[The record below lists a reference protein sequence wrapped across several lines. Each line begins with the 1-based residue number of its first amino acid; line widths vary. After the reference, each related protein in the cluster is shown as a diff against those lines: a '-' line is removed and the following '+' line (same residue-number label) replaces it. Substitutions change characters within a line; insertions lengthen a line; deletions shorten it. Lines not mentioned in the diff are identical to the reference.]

1 LVSVVFASESAGL
14 VYPDGTQALADTSV
28 SVAAGEFV
36 SIVGP
41 SGCGKSTLLRM
52 ASGLIAP
59 TSGSIA
65 RTGTVQFV
73 FQDSTLLPWRTVRNN
88 VALNLE
94 LQKVNQQIIN
104 ERTSAALALVGLT
117 DSAEKLPR
125 QLSGGMKMRTSLAR
139 SLVCEPDLYLFDEP
153 FAALDE
159 FSRERLNMELRTMLS
174 TRNAGSLFVTHS
186 IAEAV
191 FLSHRVLVMS
201 PRPGTIV
208 KEFVIPFGNDRDQD
222 LRYTSTFAQVS
233 GEIAQSLR
241 ELTPL

>member
-1 LVSVVFASESAGL
+1 MSPVFTSTAVGL
-14 VYPDGTQALADTSV
+14 TYPDGTDALHNTSV
-28 SVAAGEFV
+28 SVADGEFV

-41 SGCGKSTLLRM
+41 SGCGKSTLLRL

-59 TSGSIA
+59 TSGTIT
-65 RTGTVQFV
+65 RTGSVQFV
-73 FQDSTLLPWRTVRNN
+73 FQDSTLLPWRSVRRN
-88 VALNLE
+88 VSLNLE
-94 LQKVNQQIIN
+94 LQKVGKSEI
-104 ERTSAALALVGLT
+104 EDRTNRALALVGLL

-139 SLVCEPDLYLFDEP
+139 SLVCEPDMYLFDEP

-159 FSRERLNMELRTMLS
+159 FSRERLNVELRSMLS
-174 TRNAGSLFVTHS
+174 TRKAASLFVTHS

-201 PRPGTIV
+201 SRPGTIV
-208 KEFVIPFGNDRDQD
+208 REFAIPFGPDRQQD
-222 LRYTSTFAQVS
+222 LRYSPEFARLS

-241 ELTPL
+241 ELVAS

>member
-1 LVSVVFASESAGL
+1 MTVVFSSTSAGL
-14 VYPDGTQALADTSV
+14 IYPDGTQALLDTSV

-52 ASGLIAP
+52 ASGLIAQ
-59 TSGSIA
+59 TSGTLN

-73 FQDSTLLPWRTVRNN
+73 FQDSTLLPWRTVRKN

-94 LQKVNQQIIN
+94 LQKVNQQIID
-104 ERTSAALALVGLT
+104 ERTTAVLELVGLL

-139 SLVCEPDLYLFDEP
+139 SLVCEPELYLFDEP

-159 FSRERLNMELRTMLS
+159 FSRERLNIELRTMLS

-208 KEFVIPFGNDRDQD
+208 KEFNIPFGQDRDQD
-222 LRYTSTFAQVS
+222 LRYSSEFAHVS

-241 ELTPL
+241 EMASL

>member
-1 LVSVVFASESAGL
+1 MTSVFTADAVGL
-14 VYPDGTQALADTSV
+14 TYPDGTHALTNTSV

-41 SGCGKSTLLRM
+41 SGCGKSTLLRL
-52 ASGLIAP
+52 ASGLIPP
-59 TSGSIA
+59 TSGNIA

-73 FQDSTLLPWRTVRNN
+73 FQDSTLLPWRSVRRNIS
-88 VALNLE
+88 LNLE
-94 LQKVNQQIIN
+94 LQKIGKTEIAD
-104 ERTSAALALVGLT
+104 RTNSALALVGLL

-139 SLVCEPDLYLFDEP
+139 SLVCDPGMYLFDEP

-159 FSRERLNMELRTMLS
+159 FSRERLNVELRTMLS
-174 TRNAGSLFVTHS
+174 TRNAASLFVTHS

-208 KEFVIPFGNDRDQD
+208 QEFAIPFGPDRQQD
-222 LRYTSTFAQVS
+222 LRYSPEFARLS

-241 ELTPL
+241 EMISS

>member
-1 LVSVVFASESAGL
+1 MSPVFTSTAVGL
-14 VYPDGTQALADTSV
+14 TYPDGTDALHNTSI
-28 SVAAGEFV
+28 SVADGEFV

-41 SGCGKSTLLRM
+41 SGCGKSTFLRL

-59 TSGSIA
+59 TSGTIT
-65 RTGTVQFV
+65 RTGSVQFV
-73 FQDSTLLPWRTVRNN
+73 FQDSTLLPWRSVRRN
-88 VALNLE
+88 VSLNLE
-94 LQKVNQQIIN
+94 LQKVGKSEID
-104 ERTSAALALVGLT
+104 ERTNRALALVGLL

-139 SLVCEPDLYLFDEP
+139 SLVCEPDMYLFDEP

-159 FSRERLNMELRTMLS
+159 FSRERLNVELRSMLS
-174 TRNAGSLFVTHS
+174 TRKAASLFVTHS

-208 KEFVIPFGNDRDQD
+208 REFAIPFGPDRQQD
-222 LRYTSTFAQVS
+222 LRYSPEFARLS

-241 ELTPL
+241 ELVAS

>member
-1 LVSVVFASESAGL
+1 VKPVFTSEAVGL
-14 VYPDGTQALADTSV
+14 TFPDGTEALTNTNV

-41 SGCGKSTLLRM
+41 SGCGKSTLLRL

-59 TSGSIA
+59 TSGTIDRS
-65 RTGTVQFV
+65 GSVQFV
-73 FQDSTLLPWRTVRNN
+73 FQDSTLLPWRSVRRN
-88 VALNLE
+88 VSLNLE
-94 LQKVNQQIIN
+94 LQKIDKSEID
-104 ERTSAALALVGLT
+104 ERTNNALAMVGLL

-139 SLVCEPDLYLFDEP
+139 SLVCEPELYLFDEP

-159 FSRERLNMELRTMLS
+159 FSRERLNLELRRMMS
-174 TRNAGSLFVTHS
+174 TRSAASLFVTHS

-208 KEFVIPFGNDRDQD
+208 QEFAIPFGSDRQQD
-222 LRYTSTFAQVS
+222 LRYSPEFARLS

-241 ELTPL
+241 ELIAS

>member
-1 LVSVVFASESAGL
+1 MSPVFTSTAVGL
-14 VYPDGTQALADTSV
+14 TYPDGTDALHNTSV

-41 SGCGKSTLLRM
+41 SGCGKSTLLRL
-52 ASGLIAP
+52 ASGLISP
-59 TSGSIA
+59 TSGIIS

-73 FQDSTLLPWRTVRNN
+73 FQDSTLLPWRSVRRN
-88 VALNLE
+88 VSLNLE
-94 LQKVNQQIIN
+94 LQKVGNSEIE
-104 ERTSAALALVGLT
+104 ERTNSALALVGLL

-139 SLVCEPDLYLFDEP
+139 SLVCEPDMYLFDEP

-159 FSRERLNMELRTMLS
+159 FSRERLNVELRSMLS
-174 TRNAGSLFVTHS
+174 TRNAASIFVTHS

-208 KEFVIPFGNDRDQD
+208 REFAIPFGPDRQHD
-222 LRYTSTFAQVS
+222 LRYSPEFARLS
-233 GEIAQSLR
+233 GDIAQSLR
-241 ELTPL
+241 ELVAS

>member
-1 LVSVVFASESAGL
+1 MSPVFTSQAVGL
-14 VYPDGTQALADTSV
+14 TYPDGTDALHNTSV

-41 SGCGKSTLLRM
+41 SGCGKSTLLRL

-59 TSGSIA
+59 TSGTIT
-65 RTGTVQFV
+65 RTGSVQFV
-73 FQDSTLLPWRTVRNN
+73 FQDSTLLPWRSVRRN

-94 LQKVNQQIIN
+94 LQKVERAEID
-104 ERTSAALALVGLT
+104 ERTNRALALVGLL

-139 SLVCEPDLYLFDEP
+139 SLVCEPDMYLFDEP

-159 FSRERLNMELRTMLS
+159 FSRERLNVELRAMLS
-174 TRNAGSLFVTHS
+174 TRNAASLFVTHS

-208 KEFVIPFGNDRDQD
+208 REFAIPFGPNRQQD
-222 LRYTSTFAQVS
+222 LRYSPEFARLS

-241 ELTPL
+241 ELVAS

>member
-1 LVSVVFASESAGL
+1 MSPVFESEAVGL
-14 VYPDGTQALADTSV
+14 TYPDGTEALRNTNV
-28 SVAAGEFV
+28 SVASGEFV

-41 SGCGKSTLLRM
+41 SGCGKSTLLRI

-59 TSGSIA
+59 TCGSTN

-73 FQDSTLLPWRTVRNN
+73 FQDSTLLPWRSVRRN
-88 VALNLE
+88 VSLNLE
-94 LQKVNQQIIN
+94 LQKAGKS
-104 ERTSAALALVGLT
+104 ETEKRTNSALELVGLL

-159 FSRERLNMELRTMLS
+159 FSRERLNVELLAMLS
-174 TRNAGSLFVTHS
+174 TRNAASLFVTHS

-208 KEFVIPFGNDRDQD
+208 QEFVIPFGPDRQQD
-222 LRYTSTFAQVS
+222 LRYSPEFARLS

-241 ELTPL
+241 ELIAS

>member
-1 LVSVVFASESAGL
+1 VSPVFTSEAVGL
-14 VYPDGTQALADTSV
+14 TFPDGTDALHNTNV

-41 SGCGKSTLLRM
+41 SGCGKSTLLRL

-73 FQDSTLLPWRTVRNN
+73 FQDSTLLPWRSVRRN
-88 VALNLE
+88 VSLNLE
-94 LQKVNQQIIN
+94 LQKLEKSEIE
-104 ERTSAALALVGLT
+104 ERTNSALALVGLL

-159 FSRERLNMELRTMLS
+159 FSRERLNIELRTMLS
-174 TRNAGSLFVTHS
+174 TRNAASLFVTHS

-208 KEFVIPFGNDRDQD
+208 HEFAIPFGSDRQQD
-222 LRYTSTFAQVS
+222 LRYSPEFARLS

-241 ELTPL
+241 EMISS

>member
-1 LVSVVFASESAGL
+1 MSEVFSSNSAGL
-14 VYPDGTQALADTSV
+14 NYPDGTQALLDTSV

-52 ASGLIAP
+52 ASGLIAN
-59 TSGSIA
+59 TSGTLS

-73 FQDSTLLPWRTVRNN
+73 FQDSTLLPWRTVRRN

-94 LQKVNQQIIN
+94 LQKVDQHVID
-104 ERTSAALALVGLT
+104 ERTNSALKLVGLL
-117 DSAEKLPR
+117 DSADKLPR
-125 QLSGGMKMRTSLAR
+125 QLSGGMKMRTALAR

-159 FSRERLNMELRTMLS
+159 FSRERLNVELRSMLS

-208 KEFVIPFGNDRDQD
+208 KEFIIPFGIDRDQD
-222 LRYTSTFAQVS
+222 LRYSSEFAHVS

-241 ELTPL
+241 ELSPL

>member
-1 LVSVVFASESAGL
+1 MTSVFTADAVGL
-14 VYPDGTQALADTSV
+14 TYPDGTHALTNTSV

-41 SGCGKSTLLRM
+41 SGCGKSTLLRL
-52 ASGLIAP
+52 ASGLIP
-59 TSGSIA
+59 PSSGKIA

-73 FQDSTLLPWRTVRNN
+73 FQDSTLLPWRSVRRNIS
-88 VALNLE
+88 LNLE
-94 LQKVNQQIIN
+94 LQKIEKTQVD
-104 ERTSAALALVGLT
+104 ERTNSALALVGLL

-139 SLVCEPDLYLFDEP
+139 SLVCDPGMYLFDEP

-159 FSRERLNMELRTMLS
+159 FSRERLNVELRTMLS
-174 TRNAGSLFVTHS
+174 TRNAASLFVTHS

-208 KEFVIPFGNDRDQD
+208 QEFAIPFGPDRQQD
-222 LRYTSTFAQVS
+222 LRYSPEFARLS

-241 ELTPL
+241 EMISS

>member
-1 LVSVVFASESAGL
+1 VTVVFTSTSAGL
-14 VYPDGTQALADTSV
+14 KYPDGTQALLDTSV

-52 ASGLIAP
+52 ASGLITQ
-59 TSGSIA
+59 TSGTLS

-73 FQDSTLLPWRTVRNN
+73 FQDSTLLPWRTVRKN

-94 LQKVNQQIIN
+94 LQKVEQQVID
-104 ERTSAALALVGLT
+104 ERTTAVLELVGLL

-159 FSRERLNMELRTMLS
+159 FSRERLNVELRTLLS

-208 KEFVIPFGNDRDQD
+208 KEFIIPFGQNRDQD
-222 LRYTSTFAQVS
+222 LRYSPEFAQAS

-241 ELTPL
+241 ELAPL

>member
-1 LVSVVFASESAGL
+1 MSSVFTSHAVGL
-14 VYPDGTQALADTSV
+14 TYSDGTQALTNTSV

-41 SGCGKSTLLRM
+41 SGCGKSTLLRL
-52 ASGLIAP
+52 ASGLIQP
-59 TSGSIA
+59 TSGNLS

-73 FQDSTLLPWRTVRNN
+73 FQDSTLLPWRTVRRN
-88 VALNLE
+88 VSLNLE
-94 LQKVNQQIIN
+94 LQKIEKSLIDD
-104 ERTSAALALVGLT
+104 RTNNALALVGLT
-117 DSAEKLPR
+117 DSADKLPR

-139 SLVCEPDLYLFDEP
+139 SLVCEPDMYLFDEP

-159 FSRERLNMELRTMLS
+159 FSRERLNVELRAMLS
-174 TRNAGSLFVTHS
+174 TRNAASLFVTHS

-208 KEFVIPFGNDRDQD
+208 REFVIPFGADRQQD
-222 LRYTSTFAQVS
+222 LRYSPEFALLS

-241 ELTPL
+241 ELIAS

>member
-1 LVSVVFASESAGL
+1 M
-14 VYPDGTQALADTSV
+14 YPDGTQALIDTSV
-28 SVAAGEFV
+28 KVAAGEFV

-52 ASGLIAP
+52 ASGLIAQ
-59 TSGSIA
+59 TTGTIT

-73 FQDSTLLPWRTVRNN
+73 FQDSTLLPWRTVRKN

-94 LQKVNQQIIN
+94 LQKIDQRIIN
-104 ERTSAALALVGLT
+104 ERTSVALALVGLT
-117 DSAEKLPR
+117 DSADKLPR

-159 FSRERLNMELRTMLS
+159 FSRERLNLELRNMLS

-201 PRPGTIV
+201 PRPGSIV
-208 KEFVIPFGNDRDQD
+208 KEFVIPFGNDRDQN
-222 LRYTSTFAQVS
+222 LRYTSEFAQVS
-233 GEIAQSLR
+233 GEIAQTLR
-241 ELTPL
+241 GLTP

>member
-1 LVSVVFASESAGL
+1 M
-14 VYPDGTQALADTSV
+14 

-52 ASGLIAP
+52 ASGLIAN
-59 TSGSIA
+59 TSGTLS

-73 FQDSTLLPWRTVRNN
+73 FQDSTLLPWRTVRRN

-94 LQKVNQQIIN
+94 LQKVDQHVID
-104 ERTSAALALVGLT
+104 ERTNSVLKLVGLL

-125 QLSGGMKMRTSLAR
+125 QLSGGMKMRTALAR

-159 FSRERLNMELRTMLS
+159 FSRERLNVELRSMLS

-208 KEFVIPFGNDRDQD
+208 KEFIIPFGIDRDQD
-222 LRYTSTFAQVS
+222 LRYSSDFAHVS

-241 ELTPL
+241 ELSPI

>member
-1 LVSVVFASESAGL
+1 L
-14 VYPDGTQALADTSV
+14 
-28 SVAAGEFV
+28 
-36 SIVGP
+36 
-41 SGCGKSTLLRM
+41 

-59 TSGSIA
+59 TSGSIT
-65 RTGTVQFV
+65 RSGSVQFV
-73 FQDSTLLPWRTVRNN
+73 FQDSTLLPWRSVRRN
-88 VALNLE
+88 VSLNLE
-94 LQKVNQQIIN
+94 LQRVEKSEID
-104 ERTSAALALVGLT
+104 ERTNNALALVGLL

-139 SLVCEPDLYLFDEP
+139 SLVCEPELYLFDEP

-159 FSRERLNMELRTMLS
+159 FSRERLNLELRSMMS
-174 TRNAGSLFVTHS
+174 TRNAASLFVTHS

-208 KEFVIPFGNDRDQD
+208 QEFAIPFGSDRQQD
-222 LRYTSTFAQVS
+222 LRYSPEFARLS

-241 ELTPL
+241 ELIAS

>member
-1 LVSVVFASESAGL
+1 MSPVFTSQAVGL
-14 VYPDGTQALADTSV
+14 TYPDGTDALHNTSV

-41 SGCGKSTLLRM
+41 SGCGKSTLLRL
-52 ASGLIAP
+52 ASGLIDP
-59 TSGSIA
+59 TSGSIT

-73 FQDSTLLPWRTVRNN
+73 FQDSTLLPWRSVRRN

-94 LQKVNQQIIN
+94 LQKVERAEID
-104 ERTSAALALVGLT
+104 ERTDSALALVGLL

-139 SLVCEPDLYLFDEP
+139 SLVCEPDMYLFDEP

-159 FSRERLNMELRTMLS
+159 FSRERLNVELRTMLS
-174 TRNAGSLFVTHS
+174 TRNAASLFVTHS

-208 KEFVIPFGNDRDQD
+208 REFAIPFGHDRQQD
-222 LRYTSTFAQVS
+222 LRYSPEFARLS

-241 ELTPL
+241 ELIAS

>member
-1 LVSVVFASESAGL
+1 VTSVFTADAVGL
-14 VYPDGTQALADTSV
+14 TYPDGTHALTNTSV

-41 SGCGKSTLLRM
+41 SGCGKSTLLRL
-52 ASGLIAP
+52 ASGLIPP
-59 TSGSIA
+59 TSGNIA

-73 FQDSTLLPWRTVRNN
+73 FQDSTLLPWRSVRRNIS
-88 VALNLE
+88 LNLE
-94 LQKVNQQIIN
+94 LQKIGKTEIAD
-104 ERTSAALALVGLT
+104 RTNSALALVGLL

-139 SLVCEPDLYLFDEP
+139 SLVCDPGMYLFDEP

-159 FSRERLNMELRTMLS
+159 FSRERLNVELRTMLS
-174 TRNAGSLFVTHS
+174 TRNAASLFVTHS

-208 KEFVIPFGNDRDQD
+208 QEFAIPFGPDRQQD
-222 LRYTSTFAQVS
+222 LRYSPEFARLS

-241 ELTPL
+241 EMISS

>member
-1 LVSVVFASESAGL
+1 VSPVFTSTAVGL
-14 VYPDGTQALADTSV
+14 TYPDGTDALHNTSV
-28 SVAAGEFV
+28 SVADGEFV

-41 SGCGKSTLLRM
+41 SGCGKSTLLRL

-59 TSGSIA
+59 TSGTIT
-65 RTGTVQFV
+65 RTGSVQFV
-73 FQDSTLLPWRTVRNN
+73 FQDSTLLPWRSVRRN
-88 VALNLE
+88 VSLNLE
-94 LQKVNQQIIN
+94 LQKVGKSEI
-104 ERTSAALALVGLT
+104 EDRTNRALALVGLL

-139 SLVCEPDLYLFDEP
+139 SLVCEPDMYLFDEP

-159 FSRERLNMELRTMLS
+159 FSRERLNVELRSMLS
-174 TRNAGSLFVTHS
+174 TRKAASLFVTHS

-201 PRPGTIV
+201 SRPGTIV
-208 KEFVIPFGNDRDQD
+208 REFAIPFGPDRQQD
-222 LRYTSTFAQVS
+222 LRYSPEFARLS

-241 ELTPL
+241 ELVAS

>member
-1 LVSVVFASESAGL
+1 MSPVFESEAVGL
-14 VYPDGTQALADTSV
+14 TYPDGTEALRNTNV
-28 SVAAGEFV
+28 SVASGEFV

-41 SGCGKSTLLRM
+41 SGCGKSTLLRI

-59 TSGSIA
+59 TCGSTN

-73 FQDSTLLPWRTVRNN
+73 FQDSTLLPWRSVRRN
-88 VALNLE
+88 VSLNLE
-94 LQKVNQQIIN
+94 LQKAGKS
-104 ERTSAALALVGLT
+104 ETEKRTNSALELVGLL

-159 FSRERLNMELRTMLS
+159 FSRERLNVELLAMLN
-174 TRNAGSLFVTHS
+174 TRNAASLFVTHS

-208 KEFVIPFGNDRDQD
+208 QEFVIPFGPDRQQD
-222 LRYTSTFAQVS
+222 LRYSPEFARLS

-241 ELTPL
+241 ELIAL

>member
-1 LVSVVFASESAGL
+1 MSIVFSSTSASL
-14 VYPDGTQALADTSV
+14 IYPDGTQALLDTSV

-52 ASGLIAP
+52 ASGLIAQ
-59 TSGSIA
+59 TSGTLS

-73 FQDSTLLPWRTVRNN
+73 FQDSTLLPWRTVRKNI
-88 VALNLE
+88 ALNLE
-94 LQKVNQQIIN
+94 LQKVDQQIID
-104 ERTSAALALVGLT
+104 ERTTAVLDLVGLL

-159 FSRERLNMELRTMLS
+159 FSRERLNIELRTMLS
-174 TRNAGSLFVTHS
+174 TRNAGSIFVTHS

-208 KEFVIPFGNDRDQD
+208 KEFSIPFGQDRDQD
-222 LRYTSTFAQVS
+222 LRYSSEFARVS

-241 ELTPL
+241 EMASL

>member
-1 LVSVVFASESAGL
+1 MSPVFSSEAVGL
-14 VYPDGTQALADTSV
+14 TFTDGTHALTNTSV

-41 SGCGKSTLLRM
+41 SGCGKSTLLRL

-73 FQDSTLLPWRTVRNN
+73 FQDSTLLPWRSVRRN
-88 VALNLE
+88 VSLNLE
-94 LQKVNQQIIN
+94 LQKLEKSEIE
-104 ERTSAALALVGLT
+104 ERTNSALALVGLL

-159 FSRERLNMELRTMLS
+159 FSRERLNIELRTMLS
-174 TRNAGSLFVTHS
+174 TRNAASLFVTHS

-208 KEFVIPFGNDRDQD
+208 QEFAIPFGPDRQQD
-222 LRYTSTFAQVS
+222 LRYSPEFARLS

-241 ELTPL
+241 ELIAS

>member
-1 LVSVVFASESAGL
+1 VKPVFTSEAVGL
-14 VYPDGTQALADTSV
+14 TYPDGTEALTNTNV

-41 SGCGKSTLLRM
+41 SGCGKSTLLRL
-52 ASGLIAP
+52 ASG
-59 TSGSIA
+59 TSGSIT
-65 RTGTVQFV
+65 RSGSVQFV
-73 FQDSTLLPWRTVRNN
+73 FQDSTLLPWRSVRRN
-88 VALNLE
+88 VSLNLE
-94 LQKVNQQIIN
+94 LQRVEKSEID
-104 ERTSAALALVGLT
+104 ERTNNALALVGLL

-139 SLVCEPDLYLFDEP
+139 SLVCEPELYLFDEP

-159 FSRERLNMELRTMLS
+159 FSRERLNLELRSMMS
-174 TRNAGSLFVTHS
+174 TRNAASLFVTHS

-208 KEFVIPFGNDRDQD
+208 QEFAIPFGSDRQQD
-222 LRYTSTFAQVS
+222 LRYSPEFARLS

-241 ELTPL
+241 ELIAS

>member
-1 LVSVVFASESAGL
+1 MSAVFSSDAVGL
-14 VYPDGTQALADTSV
+14 TFADGTQALMNTSV

-41 SGCGKSTLLRM
+41 SGCGKSTLLRL

-65 RTGTVQFV
+65 RAGTVQFV
-73 FQDSTLLPWRTVRNN
+73 FQDSTLLPWRSVRRN

-94 LQKVNQQIIN
+94 LQKIEQSVIV
-104 ERTSAALALVGLT
+104 ERTNNALALVGLL

-159 FSRERLNMELRTMLS
+159 FSRERLNVELRSMLS
-174 TRNAGSLFVTHS
+174 TRNAASLFVTHS

-191 FLSHRVLVMS
+191 FLSQRVLVMS

-208 KEFVIPFGNDRDQD
+208 QEFVIPFGPERQQD
-222 LRYTSTFAQVS
+222 LRYSPEFARIS

-241 ELTPL
+241 ELVAS

>member
-1 LVSVVFASESAGL
+1 VSPVFTSKAVGL
-14 VYPDGTQALADTSV
+14 TFPDGTDALHNTNV
-28 SVAAGEFV
+28 NVAAGEFV

-41 SGCGKSTLLRM
+41 SGCGKSTLLRL

-73 FQDSTLLPWRTVRNN
+73 FQDSTLLPWRSVRRN
-88 VALNLE
+88 VSLNLE
-94 LQKVNQQIIN
+94 LQKLEKSEIE
-104 ERTSAALALVGLT
+104 ERTNSALALVGLL

-159 FSRERLNMELRTMLS
+159 FSRERLNIELQTMLS
-174 TRNAGSLFVTHS
+174 TRNAASLFVTHS

-208 KEFVIPFGNDRDQD
+208 QEFAIPFGPDRQHD
-222 LRYTSTFAQVS
+222 LRYSPEFARLS

-241 ELTPL
+241 ELIAS

>member
-1 LVSVVFASESAGL
+1 MSPVFTSTAVGL
-14 VYPDGTQALADTSV
+14 TYPDGTNALHSTSV
-28 SVAAGEFV
+28 SVADGEFV

-41 SGCGKSTLLRM
+41 SGCGKSTLLRL

-59 TSGSIA
+59 TSGTITRNGS
-65 RTGTVQFV
+65 VQFV
-73 FQDSTLLPWRTVRNN
+73 FQDSTLLPWRSVRRN

-94 LQKVNQQIIN
+94 LQKVEKSEMD
-104 ERTSAALALVGLT
+104 ERTNSALALVGLL

-139 SLVCEPDLYLFDEP
+139 SLVCEPDMYLFDEP

-159 FSRERLNMELRTMLS
+159 FSRERLNVELRSMLS
-174 TRNAGSLFVTHS
+174 TRNAASLFVTHS

-208 KEFVIPFGNDRDQD
+208 REFAIPFGPDRQQE
-222 LRYTSTFAQVS
+222 LRYSPEFAQLS

-241 ELTPL
+241 ELIAS

>member
-1 LVSVVFASESAGL
+1 MSPVFTSTAVGL
-14 VYPDGTQALADTSV
+14 TYPDGTNALHSTSV
-28 SVAAGEFV
+28 SVADGEFV

-41 SGCGKSTLLRM
+41 SGCGKSTLLRL

-59 TSGSIA
+59 TSGTITRNGS
-65 RTGTVQFV
+65 VQFV
-73 FQDSTLLPWRTVRNN
+73 FQDSTLLPWRSVRRN
-88 VALNLE
+88 VSLNLE
-94 LQKVNQQIIN
+94 LQKVGKSEID
-104 ERTSAALALVGLT
+104 ERTNRALALVGLL

-139 SLVCEPDLYLFDEP
+139 SLVCEPDMYLFDEP

-159 FSRERLNMELRTMLS
+159 FSRERLNVELRSMLS
-174 TRNAGSLFVTHS
+174 TRKAASLFVTHS

-201 PRPGTIV
+201 SRPGTIV
-208 KEFVIPFGNDRDQD
+208 REFAIPFGPDRQQD
-222 LRYTSTFAQVS
+222 LRYSPEFARLS

-241 ELTPL
+241 ELVAS

>member
-1 LVSVVFASESAGL
+1 MSAVFSSDAVGL
-14 VYPDGTQALADTSV
+14 TYADGTQALMNTSV
-28 SVAAGEFV
+28 AVAAGEFV

-41 SGCGKSTLLRM
+41 SGCGKSTLLRL

-59 TSGSIA
+59 TSGTIS

-73 FQDSTLLPWRTVRNN
+73 FQDSTLLPWRSVRRN

-94 LQKVNQQIIN
+94 LQKIEQSVIV
-104 ERTSAALALVGLT
+104 ERTNNALALVGLL

-159 FSRERLNMELRTMLS
+159 FSRERLNVELRSMLS
-174 TRNAGSLFVTHS
+174 TRNAASLFVTHS

-208 KEFVIPFGNDRDQD
+208 QEFVIPFGPERQHD
-222 LRYTSTFAQVS
+222 LRYSPEFARIS

-241 ELTPL
+241 ELIAS

>member
-1 LVSVVFASESAGL
+1 MTSVFTADAVGL
-14 VYPDGTQALADTSV
+14 TYPDGTHALTNTSV

-41 SGCGKSTLLRM
+41 SGCGKSTLLRL
-52 ASGLIAP
+52 ASGLIPP
-59 TSGSIA
+59 TSGNIA

-73 FQDSTLLPWRTVRNN
+73 FQDSTLLPWRSVRRNIS
-88 VALNLE
+88 LNLE
-94 LQKVNQQIIN
+94 LQKIEKTQVD
-104 ERTSAALALVGLT
+104 ERTNSALALVGLL

-139 SLVCEPDLYLFDEP
+139 SLVCDPDMYLFDEP

-159 FSRERLNMELRTMLS
+159 FSRERLNVELRTMLS
-174 TRNAGSLFVTHS
+174 TRNAASLFVTHS

-208 KEFVIPFGNDRDQD
+208 QEFAIPFGPDRQQD
-222 LRYTSTFAQVS
+222 LRYSPEFARLS

-241 ELTPL
+241 EMISS

>member
-1 LVSVVFASESAGL
+1 VSPVFSSEAVGL
-14 VYPDGTQALADTSV
+14 TFPDGTDALHNTNL

-41 SGCGKSTLLRM
+41 SGCGKSTLLRL

-73 FQDSTLLPWRTVRNN
+73 FQDSTLLPWRSVRRN
-88 VALNLE
+88 VSLNLE
-94 LQKVNQQIIN
+94 LQKLEKLEIE
-104 ERTSAALALVGLT
+104 ERTNSALALVGLL

-159 FSRERLNMELRTMLS
+159 FSRERLNIELRTMLS
-174 TRNAGSLFVTHS
+174 TRNAASLFVTHS

-208 KEFVIPFGNDRDQD
+208 REFVIPFGPDRQQD
-222 LRYTSTFAQVS
+222 LRYSPEFAQLS

-241 ELTPL
+241 ELIAS

>member
-1 LVSVVFASESAGL
+1 MSPVFTSTAVGL
-14 VYPDGTQALADTSV
+14 TYPDGTDALHNTSV

-41 SGCGKSTLLRM
+41 SGCGKSTLLRL
-52 ASGLIAP
+52 ASGLISP
-59 TSGSIA
+59 TSGIIS

-73 FQDSTLLPWRTVRNN
+73 FQDSTLLPWRSVRRN
-88 VALNLE
+88 VSLNLE
-94 LQKVNQQIIN
+94 LQKLGNSEIE
-104 ERTSAALALVGLT
+104 ERTNSALALVGLL

-139 SLVCEPDLYLFDEP
+139 SLVCEPDMYLFDEP

-159 FSRERLNMELRTMLS
+159 FSRERLNVELRSMLS
-174 TRNAGSLFVTHS
+174 TSNAASLFVTHA

-208 KEFVIPFGNDRDQD
+208 REFAIPFGPDRQQD
-222 LRYTSTFAQVS
+222 LRYSPEFARLS

-241 ELTPL
+241 ELVAS

>member
-1 LVSVVFASESAGL
+1 MRPVFTSEAVGL
-14 VYPDGTQALADTSV
+14 TYPDGTEALTNTNV

-41 SGCGKSTLLRM
+41 SGCGKSTLLRL

-59 TSGSIA
+59 TSGSIT
-65 RTGTVQFV
+65 RSGSVQFV
-73 FQDSTLLPWRTVRNN
+73 FQDSTLLPWRSVRRN
-88 VALNLE
+88 VSLNLE
-94 LQKVNQQIIN
+94 LQRVEKSEID
-104 ERTSAALALVGLT
+104 ERTNNALALVGLL

-139 SLVCEPDLYLFDEP
+139 SLVCEPELYLFDEP

-159 FSRERLNMELRTMLS
+159 FSRERLNLELRSMMS
-174 TRNAGSLFVTHS
+174 TRNAASLFVTHS

-208 KEFVIPFGNDRDQD
+208 QEFAIPFGSDRQQD
-222 LRYTSTFAQVS
+222 LRYSPEFARLS

-241 ELTPL
+241 ELIAS

>member
-1 LVSVVFASESAGL
+1 VTSVFTADAVGL
-14 VYPDGTQALADTSV
+14 TYPDGTHALTNTSV

-41 SGCGKSTLLRM
+41 SGCGKSTLLRL
-52 ASGLIAP
+52 ASGLIPP
-59 TSGSIA
+59 TSGNTA
-65 RTGTVQFV
+65 RAGTVQFV
-73 FQDSTLLPWRTVRNN
+73 FQDSTLLPWRSVRRNIS
-88 VALNLE
+88 LNLE
-94 LQKVNQQIIN
+94 LQKIEKTEVAD
-104 ERTSAALALVGLT
+104 RTNSALALVGLL

-139 SLVCEPDLYLFDEP
+139 SLVCDPDMYLFDEP

-159 FSRERLNMELRTMLS
+159 FSRERLNIELRTILS
-174 TRNAGSLFVTHS
+174 TRNAASLFVTHS

-191 FLSHRVLVMS
+191 FLSHRVLLMS

-208 KEFVIPFGNDRDQD
+208 QEFAIPFGPDRQQD
-222 LRYTSTFAQVS
+222 LRYSPEFARLS

-241 ELTPL
+241 EMISL

>member
-1 LVSVVFASESAGL
+1 MSPVFTSTAVGL
-14 VYPDGTQALADTSV
+14 TYPDGTDALHNTSV
-28 SVAAGEFV
+28 SVADGEFV

-41 SGCGKSTLLRM
+41 SGCGKSTLLRL

-59 TSGSIA
+59 TSGTIT
-65 RTGTVQFV
+65 RTGSVQFV
-73 FQDSTLLPWRTVRNN
+73 FQDSTLLPWRSVRRN
-88 VALNLE
+88 VSLNLE
-94 LQKVNQQIIN
+94 LQKVGKSEID
-104 ERTSAALALVGLT
+104 ERTNRALALVGLL

-139 SLVCEPDLYLFDEP
+139 SLVCEPDMYLFDEP

-159 FSRERLNMELRTMLS
+159 FSRERLNVELRSMLS
-174 TRNAGSLFVTHS
+174 TRKAASLFVTHS

-208 KEFVIPFGNDRDQD
+208 REFAIPFGPDRQQD
-222 LRYTSTFAQVS
+222 LRYSPEFARLS

-241 ELTPL
+241 ELVAS

>member
-1 LVSVVFASESAGL
+1 MSVVFSSDSAGL
-14 VYPDGTQALADTSV
+14 TYPDGTQALLDTSV

-52 ASGLIAP
+52 ASGLIAN
-59 TSGSIA
+59 TTGTLS

-73 FQDSTLLPWRTVRNN
+73 FQDSTLLPWRTVRRN

-94 LQKVNQQIIN
+94 LQKVDQHVID
-104 ERTSAALALVGLT
+104 ERTNSALKLVGLL
-117 DSAEKLPR
+117 DSADKLPR
-125 QLSGGMKMRTSLAR
+125 QLSGGMKMRTALAR

-159 FSRERLNMELRTMLS
+159 FSRERLNVELRSMLS

-208 KEFVIPFGNDRDQD
+208 KEFIIPFGIDRDQD
-222 LRYTSTFAQVS
+222 LRYSSEFAHVS

-241 ELTPL
+241 ELSPL

>member
-1 LVSVVFASESAGL
+1 MTVVFSSTSAGL
-14 VYPDGTQALADTSV
+14 IYPDGTQALLDTSV

-52 ASGLIAP
+52 ASGLIAQ
-59 TSGSIA
+59 TSGTLN

-73 FQDSTLLPWRTVRNN
+73 FQDSTLLPWRTVRKN

-94 LQKVNQQIIN
+94 LQKVNQQIID
-104 ERTSAALALVGLT
+104 ERTTAVLELVGLL

-139 SLVCEPDLYLFDEP
+139 SLVCDPELYLFDEP

-159 FSRERLNMELRTMLS
+159 FSRERLNIELRTMLS
-174 TRNAGSLFVTHS
+174 TRNAGSIFVTHS

-208 KEFVIPFGNDRDQD
+208 KEFSIPFGQDRDQD
-222 LRYTSTFAQVS
+222 LRYSSEFAHVS

-241 ELTPL
+241 ELAPL

>member
-1 LVSVVFASESAGL
+1 M
-14 VYPDGTQALADTSV
+14 
-28 SVAAGEFV
+28 AAGEFV

-41 SGCGKSTLLRM
+41 SGCGKSTLLRL

-59 TSGSIA
+59 TSGSIT

-73 FQDSTLLPWRTVRNN
+73 FQDSTLLPWRSVRRN
-88 VALNLE
+88 VSLNLE
-94 LQKVNQQIIN
+94 LQKVVRAEID
-104 ERTSAALALVGLT
+104 ERTDSALALVGLL

-139 SLVCEPDLYLFDEP
+139 SLVCEPDMYLFDEP

-159 FSRERLNMELRTMLS
+159 FSRERLNVELRTMLS
-174 TRNAGSLFVTHS
+174 TRNAASLFVTHS

-208 KEFVIPFGNDRDQD
+208 REFAIPFGHDRQQD
-222 LRYTSTFAQVS
+222 LRYSPEFARLS

-241 ELTPL
+241 ELIAS